1 MRIYHAIIREIPE
14 NLKSLLLMNVLSA
27 IAVSAM
33 LATVS
38 VAAKTTA
45 EEQDSA
51 RLLLMF
57 TISVVLTAIT
67 HHYTL
72 VTASQD
78 AERLIRKLRVRLFDL
93 VRKTD
98 LVTVDQ
104 IGHVKLQG
112 ALTQDTQ
119 VLTQVLPVL
128 AIGFQQLVIL
138 VFLAF
143 YLAWLSPIACFLA
156 FSLAGIA
163 IAVRFKRIRLLH
175 RLTQTAAE
183 AEGRV
188 FKGLTELLQ
197 GFKEVRMNG
206 PRADGVVAALAK
218 ESKTSRTTTTTMKIQ
233 WGRNYAVLESM
244 LYSLVG
250 LMVFVVPLFVA
261 GYHEIILQATIAVL
275 FLTGPV
281 ATVSFVIPMVTQ
293 ADLALESIEIMHK
306 TLSVAAG
313 EALDETMRTLESAPF
328 SISLSDTV
336 LSYKD
341 TDKKPLFTVGPLSA
355 EFHAGKITFITGGNG
370 SGKSTLLRLLTGLI
384 PLDAGNI
391 RVNGVTVAADQ
402 MQNYRDQFS
411 AIFTDFHL
419 SRRLYGIADPDPAMI
434 SRLLTRLELQN
445 KVSLIGNTFSTIDL
459 STGQRK
465 RLAYVVAELEDKPVI
480 VLDEWAADQD
490 PHFRR
495 IFYEELLPE
504 LKARGKIVICVTH
517 DDRWFHLADTL
528 YHMNEGRIE
537 SLRTE

>member
-1 MRIYHAIIREIPE
+1 MRIYNAIIREIPE

-27 IAVSAM
+27 ISVSAM
-33 LATVS
+33 IATVS
-38 VAAKTTA
+38 VAAKGAAGGQT
-45 EEQDSA
+45 DA
-51 RLLLMF
+51 RLMLMF
-57 TISVVLTAIT
+57 AITVALTAIT

-78 AERLIRKLRVRLFDL
+78 AERMIQKMRVRLFDL
-93 VRKTD
+93 IRKTD
-98 LVTVDQ
+98 ILTVDQ
-104 IGHVKLQG
+104 IGHAKLQG
-112 ALTQDTQ
+112 VLTQDTQ
-119 VLTQVLPVL
+119 VLSQVLPILV
-128 AIGFQQLVIL
+128 IGFQQAVIL

-143 YLAWLSPIACFLA
+143 YLAWLSPLACILA

-175 RLTQTAAE
+175 TLTQSAAK
-183 AEGRV
+183 AEERV

-206 PRADGVVAALAK
+206 PRADGVVGALAK

-244 LYSLVG
+244 LHSLVG

-275 FLTGPV
+275 FITGPV
-281 ATVSFVIPMVTQ
+281 ATVSFVIPMVSQ
-293 ADLALESIEIMHK
+293 ADLALESIESMQE
-306 TLSVAAG
+306 TLRVAAG
-313 EALDETMRTLESAPF
+313 EALDETARTLETPPS
-328 SISLSDTV
+328 SITLKDTV

-341 TDKKPLFTVGPLSA
+341 ADKNPLFTVGPLAA

-370 SGKSTLLRLLTGLI
+370 SGKSTMLRLLTGLI
-384 PLDAGNI
+384 PLDAGTI
-391 RVNGVTVAADQ
+391 LVNGETVASDQ
-402 MQNYRDQFS
+402 MQDYRDQFS
-411 AIFTDFHL
+411 AIFSNFHL
-419 SRRLYGIADPDPAMI
+419 SRRLYGIADPDPARI
-434 SRLLTRLELQN
+434 SRLLTRLELQD
-445 KVSLIGNTFSTIDL
+445 KVSVKDATFSTIDL

-465 RLAYVVAELEDKPVI
+465 RLAFIVAELEDKPVI

-517 DDRWFHLADTL
+517 DDRWFHIADNL

-537 SLRTE
+537 YVRMA

>member
-1 MRIYHAIIREIPE
+1 MRIYNAIIREIPE

-27 IAVSAM
+27 ISVSAM
-33 LATVS
+33 IATVS
-38 VAAKTTA
+38 VAAKGAAGGQT
-45 EEQDSA
+45 DA
-51 RLLLMF
+51 RLMLMF
-57 TISVVLTAIT
+57 AITVALTAIT

-78 AERLIRKLRVRLFDL
+78 AERMIQKMRVRLFDL
-93 VRKTD
+93 IRKTD
-98 LVTVDQ
+98 ILTVDQ
-104 IGHVKLQG
+104 IGHAKLQG
-112 ALTQDTQ
+112 VLTQDTQ
-119 VLTQVLPVL
+119 VLSQVLPILV
-128 AIGFQQLVIL
+128 IGFQQAVIL

-143 YLAWLSPIACFLA
+143 YLAWLSPLACILA

-175 RLTQTAAE
+175 TLTQSAAK
-183 AEGRV
+183 AEERV

-206 PRADGVVAALAK
+206 PRADGVVGALAK

-244 LYSLVG
+244 LHSLVG

-275 FLTGPV
+275 FITGPV
-281 ATVSFVIPMVTQ
+281 ATVSFVIPMVSQ
-293 ADLALESIEIMHK
+293 ADLALESIESMQE
-306 TLSVAAG
+306 TLRVAAG
-313 EALDETMRTLESAPF
+313 EALDETARTLETPPS
-328 SISLSDTV
+328 SITLKDTV

-341 TDKKPLFTVGPLSA
+341 ADKNPLFTVGPLAA

-370 SGKSTLLRLLTGLI
+370 SGKSTMLGLLTGLI
-384 PLDAGNI
+384 PLDAGTI
-391 RVNGVTVAADQ
+391 LVNGETVASDQ
-402 MQNYRDQFS
+402 MQDYRDQFS
-411 AIFTDFHL
+411 AIFSNFHL
-419 SRRLYGIADPDPAMI
+419 SRRLYGIADPDPARI
-434 SRLLTRLELQN
+434 SRLLTRLELQD
-445 KVSLIGNTFSTIDL
+445 KVSVKDATFSTIDL

-465 RLAYVVAELEDKPVI
+465 RLAFIVAELEDKPVI

-517 DDRWFHLADTL
+517 DDRWFHIADNL

-537 SLRTE
+537 YVRMA

>member
-33 LATVS
+33 VATVS
-38 VAAKTTA
+38 VAAKGA
-45 EEQDSA
+45 AGGQADA
-51 RLLLMF
+51 RLLMMF
-57 TISVVLTAIT
+57 AISAALTAIT

-78 AERLIRKLRVRLFDL
+78 AERMIQKLRGRLFDL
-93 VRKTD
+93 IRKTD
-98 LVTVDQ
+98 ILTVDQ
-104 IGHVKLQG
+104 IGHAKLQG
-112 ALTQDTQ
+112 VLTQDTQ
-119 VLTQVLPVL
+119 VLSQVLPILV
-128 AIGFQQLVIL
+128 IGFQQAVIL
-138 VFLAF
+138 IFLAF
-143 YLAWLSPIACFLA
+143 YLAWLSPLACILA

-175 RLTQTAAE
+175 TLTQSAAE
-183 AEGRV
+183 AEERV

-206 PRADGVVAALAK
+206 PRADGVVGTLAE

-275 FLTGPV
+275 FITGPV

-293 ADLALESIEIMHK
+293 ADLALESIETMQE

-313 EALDETMRTLESAPF
+313 AALDETTRTLETAPS
-328 SISLSDTV
+328 SITLRDTV

-341 TDKKPLFTVGPLSA
+341 ADKKPLFTVGPLEA

-370 SGKSTLLRLLTGLI
+370 SGKSTMLRLLTGLI
-384 PLDAGNI
+384 PLDAGTI
-391 RVNGVTVAADQ
+391 LVNGETLASDQ
-402 MQNYRDQFS
+402 MQDYRDQFS
-411 AIFTDFHL
+411 AIFSDFHL
-419 SRRLYGIADPDPAMI
+419 SRRLYGIADPDPARI
-434 SRLLTRLELQN
+434 SRLLTRLELQD
-445 KVSLIGNTFSTIDL
+445 KVSVNDDTFSTIDL

-465 RLAYVVAELEDKPVI
+465 RLAFVVAELEDKPVI

-517 DDRWFHLADTL
+517 DDRWFHIADNL

-537 SLRTE
+537 YVTMA